1 MEVLMKTLW
10 TGLLLMMLAIVPLAA
25 VRGDFS
31 VSFTPR
37 QVWVNQFNT
46 ASFDPMAPDEQPVM
60 TSLSLSKNN
69 GSAVIKMKVEIKWNS
84 VGIIDAVYRSKQPI
98 TNAPLLLT
106 NRDLI
111 TKQGSEHFVKISGGE
126 VDFDAIIDSSPVLED
141 AVLAGYFPDGNLTI
155 KISVLDDTAEE
166 VWTNAD
172 TDMFTITVYNN
183 GVINP
188 LSPGVSIGNLP
199 PMVSIQPVNYM
210 WNAINTGFNRTW
222 ITIREYPP
230 NFPPEAGNVGITG
243 TLFYEGEVPANA
255 TNFGDF
261 LAYNK
266 DHYYAWR
273 IVQDNFTEMAPNL
286 SGPST
291 RAGRSSQ
298 LASNWFVFRF
308 MANDS
313 TTQSVNVIQAILNQL
328 NNVQIDTTFQDGFLP
343 TGTVIYE
350 GRFYTGQDAVDLVE
364 SLLGQAVQVRI
375 TQ

>member
-10 TGLLLMMLAIVPLAA
+10 TGLLLMMLAIVPLTA
-25 VRGDFS
+25 VQGDFS
-31 VSFTPR
+31 VSFTPN
-37 QVWVNQFNT
+37 QVWVNRFNT

-60 TSLSLSKNN
+60 TNLALSKVN
-69 GSAVIKMKVEIKWNS
+69 GSSVIKMKVEIKWNA
-84 VGIIDAVYRSKQPI
+84 VPIIDATYRS
-98 TNAPLLLT
+98 NAAVGTVPLMLT

-111 TKQGSEHFVKISGGE
+111 TEQGSGYFSKIGGGD

-155 KISVLDDTAEE
+155 KISVISDADPE

-183 GVINP
+183 GVIDP
-188 LSPGVSIGNLP
+188 IAPGVSIGNQV
-199 PMVSIQPVNYM
+199 PMVSIQPVTYM

-222 ITIREYPP
+222 ITIREFPP
-230 NFPPEAGNVGITG
+230 NFPPESGTVGITG
-243 TLFYEGEVPANA
+243 TLFFEGEVPNNA

-273 IVQDNFTEMAPNL
+273 IVQDSFTEMNPNL

-291 RAGRSSQ
+291 RAGRSNQ
-298 LASNWFVFRF
+298 LASNWYVFRF

-328 NNVQIDTTFQDGFLP
+328 NNVQIDDTFNAGYLP
-343 TGTVIYE
+343 TGTVVYE
-350 GRFYTGQDAVDLVE
+350 GRFYSGQDAVDLVE

-375 TQ
+375 TE

>member
-1 MEVLMKTLW
+1 ME
-10 TGLLLMMLAIVPLAA
+10 
-25 VRGDFS
+25 R
-31 VSFTPR
+31 R
-37 QVWVNQFNT
+37 
-46 ASFDPMAPDEQPVM
+46 PDHRCHLPFQ
-60 TSLSLSKNN
+60 
-69 GSAVIKMKVEIKWNS
+69 G
-84 VGIIDAVYRSKQPI
+84 
-98 TNAPLLLT
+98 

-111 TKQGSEHFVKISGGE
+111 TEQGSGHFTKISGGD

-155 KISVLDDTAEE
+155 KISVIDDADPE

-172 TDMFTITVYNN
+172 NDMFTITVFNN

-188 LSPGVSIGNLP
+188 IAPGVSIGNMP
-199 PMVSIQPVNYM
+199 PMVSIQPVSYM

-222 ITIREYPP
+222 ITIREFPP
-230 NFPPEAGNVGITG
+230 NFPPESGTVGITG
-243 TLFYEGEVPANA
+243 TLFFEGEVPANG

-261 LAYNK
+261 LPYQK

-273 IVQDNFTEMAPNL
+273 IVQDSFTEMSPNL

-291 RAGRSSQ
+291 RAGRNSQ
-298 LASNWFVFRF
+298 LASNWYVFRF

-328 NNVQIDTTFQDGFLP
+328 NNIQIDNTFNDGFLP

-350 GRFYTGQDAVDLVE
+350 GRFYSGQDAVDLVE
-364 SLLGQAVQVRI
+364 SLLGQAIQVRI
-375 TQ
+375 TE